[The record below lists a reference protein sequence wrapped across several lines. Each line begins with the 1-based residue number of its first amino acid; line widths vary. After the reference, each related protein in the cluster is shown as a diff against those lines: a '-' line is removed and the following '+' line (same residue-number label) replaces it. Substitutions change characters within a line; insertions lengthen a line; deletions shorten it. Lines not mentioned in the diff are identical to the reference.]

1 MFAELGIYGASRA
14 KSIPQYKPF
23 IAMSCFTIDIFQ
35 PAWFRIAIFQLRWPL
50 ILIWT
55 VFFFTEHFS
64 LLFLIL
70 LFPQPTLFS
79 RSSEFVADNDDVM
92 CKKTSYRRQCSSPG
106 NMSALWWE
114 LGMVA
119 LIGFFFPP
127 SCSAQRLARMSGMF
141 LLHLLFFTPR
151 QSQVRVYPVPW
162 TSTTLSFEL
171 VGGNSV
177 L

>member
-23 IAMSCFTIDIFQ
+23 IAMSCFTIDIFL

-55 VFFFTEHFS
+55 VFFFPEHFS

-70 LFPQPTLFS
+70 QFPRPTLFS

-119 LIGFFFPP
+119 LWDFSSHQVAQLKDLPGCRGCFFYT
-127 SCSAQRLARMSGMF
+127 SCFSRLDNLEWEYILF
-141 LLHLLFFTPR
+141 LEPQQL
-151 QSQVRVYPVPW
+151 
-162 TSTTLSFEL
+162 
-171 VGGNSV
+171 
-177 L
+177 